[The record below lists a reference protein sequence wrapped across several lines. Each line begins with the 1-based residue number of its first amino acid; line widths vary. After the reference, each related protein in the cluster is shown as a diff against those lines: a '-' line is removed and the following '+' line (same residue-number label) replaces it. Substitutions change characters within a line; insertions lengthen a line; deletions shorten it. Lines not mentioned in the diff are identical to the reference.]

1 MHTQILKILLSAH
14 DPYRSFLISK
24 KKKKKNSSKVHF
36 EWIIGN
42 PVDSVISP
50 DLRKAMVED
59 VKAS

>member
-24 KKKKKNSSKVHF
+24 KKKNSSKVHF
-36 EWIIGN
+36 EWTIGN